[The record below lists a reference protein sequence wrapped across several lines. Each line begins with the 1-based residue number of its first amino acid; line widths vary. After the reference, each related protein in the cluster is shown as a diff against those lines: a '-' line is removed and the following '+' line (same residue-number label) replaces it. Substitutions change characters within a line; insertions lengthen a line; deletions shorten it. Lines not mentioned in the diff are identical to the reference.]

1 MPPSGFS
8 QNAVNGLL
16 EFVKAAYQDVK
27 AKHSGTSLT
36 EEEFLKDFAERL
48 NSCPQKISP
57 EGMKGLA
64 VFMAECYKDL
74 AKEISIGKDKY
85 GRPVVDGKAIN
96 KEINQIGNYLL
107 EFTI

>member
-8 QNAVNGLL
+8 QKAVNGLL

-27 AKHSGTSLT
+27 IKHSGNPLT
-36 EEEFLKDFAERL
+36 EKDFLKDFAERL
-48 NSCPQKISP
+48 KSCPQKISE

-74 AKEISIGKDKY
+74 AKEIDMGKDKY
-85 GRPVVDGKAIN
+85 GRPVIDGKAID

>member
-8 QNAVNGLL
+8 QKAVNGLL

-27 AKHSGTSLT
+27 AKHSGNSVS

-48 NSCPQKISP
+48 KSCPQSISK
-57 EGMKGLA
+57 EGMTGLA

-74 AKEISIGKDKY
+74 AKEISIGQDKH
-85 GRPVVDGKAIN
+85 GRPVVDGKAID
-96 KEINQIGNYLL
+96 KEISQIGNYLL
-107 EFTI
+107 EFTL